1 MHSRRVTACT
11 LGALPHA
18 LYAQEHRAQ
27 VADTKSV
34 CAPMNHH
41 PDTKSVCAPMNHH
54 PDPQRAQAVA
64 AAEGWRRGA
73 EENARLAEEWRE
85 KAVRLERVAEEAQG
99 EGARVSAALV
109 DAMQR
114 VDARCRV

>member
-27 VADTKSV
+27 VA
-34 CAPMNHH
+34 
-41 PDTKSVCAPMNHH
+41 DTKSVCAPMNHH